1 MTAVVKGP
9 CLYQSSTRE
18 ECWVTGQDRAERS
31 LSEQSHISSAEL
43 KLPEILV
50 SVVLEQRKN
59 PGSSSDPVTQRE
71 GVWGLQVWGWGSALG
86 HCKIKN
92 CLHGFIVVFW
102 TISRQILSHECRNR
116 IGYWWL
122 IETLHFW
129 ETTIWDVQG
138 WFFFFFFFTVGV
150 LSNAVQWTVTAVLA
164 EGMHNRTR
172 L

>member
-71 GVWGLQVWGWGSALG
+71 GV
-86 HCKIKN
+86 
-92 CLHGFIVVFW
+92 
-102 TISRQILSHECRNR
+102 
-116 IGYWWL
+116 
-122 IETLHFW
+122 
-129 ETTIWDVQG
+129 
-138 WFFFFFFFTVGV
+138 
-150 LSNAVQWTVTAVLA
+150 
-164 EGMHNRTR
+164 
-172 L
+172 